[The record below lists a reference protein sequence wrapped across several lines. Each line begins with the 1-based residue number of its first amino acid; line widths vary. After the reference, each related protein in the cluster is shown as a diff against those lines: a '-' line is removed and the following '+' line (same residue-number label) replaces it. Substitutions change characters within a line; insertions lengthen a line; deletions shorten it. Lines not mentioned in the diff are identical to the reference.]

1 MPNAP
6 HQATP
11 IEGGGFDMLVLSTK
25 LNCQPIDAVNTT
37 ESPLV
42 VNSRFIHNNLTG
54 GFMR

>member
-1 MPNAP
+1 
-6 HQATP
+6 
-11 IEGGGFDMLVLSTK
+11 MLVLSTK

-54 GFMR
+54 GFMRWSTEQGRSRYISNYFT

>member
-1 MPNAP
+1 VPNAP